1 MNLHATRTST
11 ALRGHS
17 KIFTGLRLLG
27 LAGCLG
33 SALPVQAATMTLDIF
48 GNMPPTHVNNYFAYQ
63 GQQIGWQWVP
73 EAQAYINGFALSS
86 PFEAH
91 FTYDPAAP
99 VASQPLTLTG
109 GKLGNVTDFTGWT
122 TSTTFTQNGAGIE
135 TLTISMQ
142 KMVFDFPDPLRP
154 GRDQYISAHFTA
166 RFADPG
172 FLSGVATLPENPFSL
187 SNLTNLSA
195 EFRYQGGDAGSQE
208 YAFWFSNAFT
218 GFTGAPVQENTNS
231 PGVPDRG
238 ATLLLLGAALLALPA
253 VRRLLP
259 ARALERV

>member
-1 MNLHATRTST
+1 MTIKATSSST

-17 KIFTGLRLLG
+17 KFFNGLRLLG
-27 LAGCLG
+27 LAGFLG
-33 SALPVQAATMTLDIF
+33 GALSLQAATMTLDIF
-48 GNMPPTHVNNYFAYQ
+48 GNMPSTHVNNYFQHNGGVA
-63 GQQIGWQWVP
+63 GLQWVP
-73 EAQAYINGFALSS
+73 EAQAYINGFSLSS

-122 TSTTFTQNGAGIE
+122 TSTTFAQNAAGIE

-142 KMVFDFPDPLRP
+142 KMVFDFPNPFLP
-154 GRDQYISAHFTA
+154 GRDQYISAHFVA

-172 FLSGVATLPENPFSL
+172 FLSGVATLPANPFAL
-187 SNLTNLSA
+187 SNLSFVSA

-208 YAFWFSNAFT
+208 YAFWVSNVFT
-218 GFTGAPVQENTNS
+218 GFTGALVQQNTNP
-231 PGVPDRG
+231 PGVPDSG
-238 ATLLLLGAALLALPA
+238 ATLLLLGAALLVLPA
-253 VRRLLP
+253 ARRLLP
-259 ARALERV
+259 A

>member
-1 MNLHATRTST
+1 MFST
-11 ALRGHS
+11 ATSISTAPRGHT
-17 KIFTGLRLLG
+17 KFFAGLRLLG
-27 LAGCLG
+27 LAGLLG

-48 GNMPPTHVNNYFAYQ
+48 GNMPSTHVNNYFGWQ

-73 EAQAYINGFALSS
+73 EAQAYINGFALNS
-86 PFEAH
+86 PFEVH

-122 TSTTFTQNGAGIE
+122 TNTTFAQNGAGIE

-142 KMVFDFPDPLRP
+142 KMVFDFPNPLLP

-172 FLSGVATLPENPFSL
+172 FLSSVATLPANPFSL
-187 SNLTNLSA
+187 SNLTNLTA

-208 YAFWFSNAFT
+208 YAFWVSNVFT
-218 GFTGAPVQENTNS
+218 GFTGALVQENTAPPDV
-231 PGVPDRG
+231 PGVPDGG
-238 ATLLLLGAALLALPA
+238 ATLWLLGAALLVIPA
-253 VRRLLP
+253 ARRLLP
-259 ARALERV
+259 A

>member
-1 MNLHATRTST
+1 MSSTRTASST
-11 ALRGHS
+11 APRGQS
-17 KIFTGLRLLG
+17 NLFAGLRLLG
-27 LAGCLG
+27 LAGALG
-33 SALPVQAATMTLDIF
+33 SALSVQAATMTLDIF
-48 GNMPPTHVNNYFAYQ
+48 GNMPSTHVNNFFAYQ

-73 EAQAYINGFALSS
+73 EAQAYINGFALNS
-86 PFEAH
+86 PFEVH

-122 TSTTFTQNGAGIE
+122 TNTTFTQNGAGIE

-142 KMVFDFPDPLRP
+142 KKVFEFPDRTRP

-166 RFADPG
+166 RFADPA
-172 FLSGVATLPENPFSL
+172 FLSGVATLPANPFSL

-208 YAFWFSNAFT
+208 YAFWFSNVFT
-218 GFTGAPVQENTNS
+218 GFTGALVQENTAPPDV
-231 PGVPDRG
+231 PGVPDSG

-253 VRRLLP
+253 TRRLLP
-259 ARALERV
+259 A